1 MLTRPLHRRTFLRGL
16 LGGAALSVALPP
28 LEIFFDANGKAY
40 AADGAFPNRFGLF
53 FWGNGVQP
61 ERWVPTTTGP
71 DYQLS
76 EQLAPLASVRD
87 DITVVSGMEVKI
99 PNRLS
104 HISGPAGL
112 LSGSDIHMY
121 AAEDYTLTKP
131 TLDQVLAAEIGGETR
146 FRSLEVAVSPH
157 GKGFSY
163 NGPESINAPES
174 DVAALFERLFGG
186 GFRAPGDAPIFDPK
200 LALRRSLLD
209 GVMADARRLKKRLG
223 AVDIQRVD
231 QHLEGIRDLE
241 RSIARLEADPP
252 NLAACVRPERPG
264 ALPDMEGRPQMSA
277 RTRVVADLVAMA
289 FACDQTRV
297 LSCWYTDPISNVLF
311 PETTAGHHQLT
322 HDEPG
327 DQPQV
332 GGIVQSIM
340 GDLGGFI
347 ERLKAIPEGDGT
359 VLDNSIILATT
370 DVSYGRTHQID
381 EYPIIL
387 AGGGNSVFKT
397 GLHHRYEFGESA
409 TRVSLSIL
417 RAMGIP
423 LTSFGEGEAYVE
435 EGVTEIEA

>member
-1 MLTRPLHRRTFLRGL
+1 MLKRPLHRRTFLRGL
-16 LGGAALSVALPP
+16 LGGAALSIALPP
-28 LEIFFDANGKAY
+28 LEIFFDANGTAL
-40 AADGAFPNRFGLF
+40 AADGSFPNRFGLF

-61 ERWVPTTTGP
+61 ERWVPTTTGT
-71 DYQLS
+71 DYALS
-76 EQLAPLASVRD
+76 EQLAPLASVKD
-87 DITVVSGMEVKI
+87 HIAVISGMEVKV

-112 LSGSDIHMY
+112 LSGADIHMY
-121 AAEDYTLTKP
+121 AAEDYTLTQP
-131 TLDQVLAAEIGGETR
+131 TLDQLLAEKIGGETR
-146 FRSLEVAVSPH
+146 FRSLEVGVSPYA
-157 GKGFSY
+157 KGMSY
-163 NGPESINAPES
+163 NGPDSMNAPET

-186 GFRAPGDAPIFDPK
+186 GFRAPGDEPIYDPK

-209 GVMADARRLKKRLG
+209 GVMGDARRLKNRLG
-223 AVDIQRVD
+223 AVDKQRVD
-231 QHLEGIRDLE
+231 QHLAGIRDLE

-264 ALPDMEGRPQMSA
+264 ALPDIDGRPQMSE

-297 LSCWYTDPISNVLF
+297 LSCWYTDPVSNVLF
-311 PETTAGHHQLT
+311 PDTAAGHHQLT

-332 GGIVQSIM
+332 GGIVRSIM
-340 GDLGGFI
+340 GDLAGFL
-347 ERLKAIPEGDGT
+347 ERLRAIPEGDGT
-359 VLDNSIILATT
+359 VLDHSVILATT

-387 AGGGNSVFKT
+387 AGGGNGAFRT
-397 GLHHRYEFGESA
+397 GLHHRYAFGENA

-417 RAMGIP
+417 RAMGVP
-423 LTSFGEGEAYVE
+423 MTSFGEGEAFVE
-435 EGVTEIEA
+435 QGIPEIEA